1 MEDWNWKFDE
11 FHGLIERCLTFFYC
25 ISSSQ
30 TRPFVHSY
38 FLIPN
43 TCLCIWPNISPQQLF
58 ITYYYLFLYALIP
71 TYILYIKI
79 YSIKDIPF
87 YILLLLL
94 RNLLRVDLFRY
105 QQHMGENIFAGYY
118 FEWEYCVTVLTI
130 RSQKCWSSRVGVR
143 YRQS

>member
-1 MEDWNWKFDE
+1 MSFGIRKSTIWKDWNWKFDE

-87 YILLLLL
+87 YIL
-94 RNLLRVDLFRY
+94 Y
-105 QQHMGENIFAGYY
+105 CYY
-118 FEWEYCVTVLTI
+118 FVICLELISSVTNNT
-130 RSQKCWSSRVGVR
+130 WVR
-143 YRQS
+143 IFLPGITLSGSIVSPF